1 MNKILLTVLIL
12 GTITIM
18 IASAGAGQYQV
29 PGNSPAIASSSG
41 STSQHVSIY
50 STFSGKNEELYVPV
64 NSSGILV
71 YPDWHIWLYGSGS
84 FTFSSN
90 GTTIE
95 TGVSL
100 GTFDFSYTFPGP
112 SGSTTNASL
121 VFQGVTYTFSDTI
134 IGPLSHHVIESV
146 SVSSSYPG
154 QDQFLTLSPGISGGL
169 MYPHWVA
176 TLQSSENE
184 TYSILVNGQ
193 QIASGTVVGTKTVD
207 FNVTGNVTSV
217 SIGLGTHVY
226 KYPDETIATVPIQ
239 KYYGP
244 KPPTLQYT
252 FAEYEYGIIKAFV
265 ASLFAILIALFTAKK
280 YLIEKER
287 REVLR
292 I

>member
-1 MNKILLTVLIL
+1 MLIL
-12 GTITIM
+12 GTVSIM
-18 IASAGAGQYQV
+18 VASASVA
-29 PGNSPAIASSSG
+29 SPMPVNTPAVSSG
-41 STSQHVSIY
+41 STSEHVSIY
-50 STFSGKNEELYVPV
+50 STFSGKNEDLYVPV

-71 YPDWHIWLYGSGS
+71 YPDWHIYLYGSGS

-100 GTFDFSYTFPGP
+100 GAFDFSYTFSGP
-112 SGSTTNASL
+112 SGSTANATL
-121 VFQGVTYTFSDTI
+121 VFQGVAYTFKDTI

-146 SVSSSYPG
+146 TVSSTYPG
-154 QDQFLTLSPGISGGL
+154 QDQFLSVSSGISGAL
-169 MYPHWVA
+169 MYPHWIA
-176 TLQSSENE
+176 TLQSSQNE

-193 QIASGTVVGTKTVD
+193 QIASVTVVGTKTVD
-207 FNVTGNVTSV
+207 FNVTGNTTSV

-226 KYPDETIATVPIQ
+226 RYPNEIISTIPIQ

-252 FAEYEYGIIKAFV
+252 FAEYEYGIIKAFI
-265 ASLFAILIALFTAKK
+265 ASLFAVVIASFSVRKW
-280 YLIEKER
+280 IVEHEK
-287 REVLR
+287 REVRL

>member
-154 QDQFLTLSPGISGGL
+154 QDQFLSVSSGVSGAL
-169 MYPHWVA
+169 MYPHWIA

>member
-1 MNKILLTVLIL
+1 MLIL
-12 GTITIM
+12 GTISIM
-18 IASAGAGQYQV
+18 IASSAATPSSV
-29 PGNSPAIASSSG
+29 PGNLPATSPSSG

-50 STFSGKNEELYVPV
+50 STFSGKNEELYVPI

-112 SGSTTNASL
+112 SGSTANATL
-121 VFQGVTYTFSDTI
+121 VFQGVAYTFKDTI

-146 SVSSSYPG
+146 TVSSTYPG
-154 QDQFLTLSPGISGGL
+154 QDQFLSVSSGISGAL
-169 MYPHWVA
+169 MYPHWIA
-176 TLQSSENE
+176 TLQSSQNE

-193 QIASGTVVGTKTVD
+193 QIASGTVVGTKAVD
-207 FNVTGNVTSV
+207 FNVTGNTTSV
-217 SIGLGTHVY
+217 SIGLGSHVY
-226 KYPDETIATVPIQ
+226 KYPNEIISTIPIQ

-252 FAEYEYGIIKAFV
+252 FAEYEYGIMKAFI
-265 ASLFAILIALFTAKK
+265 ASLFAVLIGLFTGKK
-280 YLIEKER
+280 YLVEKER
-287 REVLR
+287 REVIR

>member
-1 MNKILLTVLIL
+1 MLIL
-12 GTITIM
+12 GTISIM
-18 IASAGAGQYQV
+18 IASAAGISTS
-29 PGNSPAIASSSG
+29 GHENSPEAASGSS

-112 SGSTTNASL
+112 SGSTANASL
-121 VFQGVTYTFSDTI
+121 VFQGVTYAFSDTI

-184 TYSILVNGQ
+184 SYSILVNGQ

>member
-1 MNKILLTVLIL
+1 MLIL
-12 GTITIM
+12 GTISIM
-18 IASAGAGQYQV
+18 IASAGAAQS
-29 PGNSPAIASSSG
+29 PGRMNSPEIATG

-112 SGSTTNASL
+112 SGSTANASL

-184 TYSILVNGQ
+184 SYSILVNGQ

-265 ASLFAILIALFTAKK
+265 ASLFAVVIASFSVRKWVVEH
-280 YLIEKER
+280 EK
-287 REVLR
+287 REVRL

>member
-1 MNKILLTVLIL
+1 MLIL
-12 GTITIM
+12 GTISIM
-18 IASAGAGQYQV
+18 IASAGAAQS
-29 PGNSPAIASSSG
+29 PGRMNSPEIATG

-112 SGSTTNASL
+112 SGSTANATL
-121 VFQGVTYTFSDTI
+121 VFQGITYSFSDTI

-154 QDQFLTLSPGISGGL
+154 QDQFLTLAPGISGGL

-184 TYSILVNGQ
+184 SYSILVNDQ
-193 QIASGTVVGTKTVD
+193 QIDSGTVVGTKTVD

-252 FAEYEYGIIKAFV
+252 FAEYEFGIIKAFV
-265 ASLFAILIALFTAKK
+265 ASLFAVVIASFSVRKWVVEH
-280 YLIEKER
+280 EK
-287 REVLR
+287 REVRL

>member
-1 MNKILLTVLIL
+1 MVLIL
-12 GTITIM
+12 GTVSIM
-18 IASAGAGQYQV
+18 IASAAGMPTSGHV
-29 PGNSPAIASSSG
+29 NSPEAASSSG
-41 STSQHVSIY
+41 SPSQHVSIY

-100 GTFDFSYTFPGP
+100 GTFDFSYTFPGAA
-112 SGSTTNASL
+112 GSTANASL

-154 QDQFLTLSPGISGGL
+154 QDQFLTIAPGISGGL

-184 TYSILVNGQ
+184 SYSVLVNGQ
-193 QIASGTVVGTKTVD
+193 QIASGIVVGTKTVD

-226 KYPDETIATVPIQ
+226 KYPDETIASVPIQ

>member
-1 MNKILLTVLIL
+1 MVV
-12 GTITIM
+12 
-18 IASAGAGQYQV
+18 SALPATSSA
-29 PGNSPAIASSSG
+29 PGNSPEIASSSG

-100 GTFDFSYTFPGP
+100 GTFDFSYTFPGAA
-112 SGSTTNASL
+112 GSTANASL
-121 VFQGVTYTFSDTI
+121 IFQGVTYSFSDTI

-154 QDQFLTLSPGISGGL
+154 QDQFLTVASGISGGL

-184 TYSILVNGQ
+184 SYSILVNGQ

-226 KYPDETIATVPIQ
+226 KYPDEITWCDNGPMIVSLNEYVTPWNIRDAFAVLPAAPGNVYEKSKVPIDTPVSIVVPLDENV
-239 KYYGP
+239 KLP
-244 KPPTLQYT
+244 LP
-252 FAEYEYGIIKAFV
+252 
-265 ASLFAILIALFTAKK
+265 
-280 YLIEKER
+280 
-287 REVLR
+287 
-292 I
+292 

>member
-1 MNKILLTVLIL
+1 MLIL
-12 GTITIM
+12 GTISIM
-18 IASAGAGQYQV
+18 IASAGAAQS
-29 PGNSPAIASSSG
+29 PGRMNSPEVATG

-112 SGSTTNASL
+112 SGSTANASL
-121 VFQGVTYTFSDTI
+121 VFQGVTYAFSDTI

-184 TYSILVNGQ
+184 SYSILVNGQ

-265 ASLFAILIALFTAKK
+265 ASLFAVVIASFSVRKWVVEH
-280 YLIEKER
+280 EK
-287 REVLR
+287 REVRL

>member
-1 MNKILLTVLIL
+1 MLIL
-12 GTITIM
+12 GTISIM
-18 IASAGAGQYQV
+18 IASAGAAQS
-29 PGNSPAIASSSG
+29 PGRMNSPEIATG

-112 SGSTTNASL
+112 SGSTANASL

-184 TYSILVNGQ
+184 SYSILVNGQ

-226 KYPDETIATVPIQ
+226 KYPDDTIATVPIQ

-265 ASLFAILIALFTAKK
+265 ASLFAVVIALFTGKK
-280 YLIEKER
+280 YLVEKER
-287 REVLR
+287 REVIR

>member
-1 MNKILLTVLIL
+1 MVLIL
-12 GTITIM
+12 GSVSIM
-18 IASAGAGQYQV
+18 IASAAGMPTSGHV
-29 PGNSPAIASSSG
+29 NSPEIASSSG

-112 SGSTTNASL
+112 SGSTANASL

-154 QDQFLTLSPGISGGL
+154 QDQFLTVASGISGGL

-184 TYSILVNGQ
+184 SYSILVNGQ

-226 KYPDETIATVPIQ
+226 KYPDEIISTIPIQ

-252 FAEYEYGIIKAFV
+252 FAEYEYGIIKAFI
-265 ASLFAILIALFTAKK
+265 ASLFAVVIASFSVRKW
-280 YLIEKER
+280 IVEHEK
-287 REVLR
+287 REVRL

>member
-1 MNKILLTVLIL
+1 MVLIL
-12 GTITIM
+12 GTISIM
-18 IASAGAGQYQV
+18 VASASVVPSQV
-29 PGNSPAIASSSG
+29 SGNSPAVSNG

-71 YPDWHIWLYGSGS
+71 YPDWHIYLYGSGS
-84 FTFSSN
+84 FTFSAN
-90 GTTIE
+90 GTIIE

-100 GTFDFSYTFPGP
+100 GAFDFSYTFSGP
-112 SGSTTNASL
+112 SGSTANASL
-121 VFQGVTYTFSDTI
+121 IFQGVAYTFKDTI

-154 QDQFLTLSPGISGGL
+154 QDQFLSVSSGVSGAL
-169 MYPHWVA
+169 MYPHWIA

-193 QIASGTVVGTKTVD
+193 QIASGTVVGTKAVD
-207 FNVTGNVTSV
+207 FNVTGNTTSV

-226 KYPDETIATVPIQ
+226 RYPNEIISTIPIQ

-252 FAEYEYGIIKAFV
+252 FAEYEYGIIKAFI
-265 ASLFAILIALFTAKK
+265 ASLFAVVIASFSVRKWVVEH
-280 YLIEKER
+280 EK
-287 REVLR
+287 REVRL

>member
-1 MNKILLTVLIL
+1 
-12 GTITIM
+12 M
-18 IASAGAGQYQV
+18 IASAAVGQSSV
-29 PGNSPAIASSSG
+29 PGNLPAVSASNG

-95 TGVSL
+95 TGASL
-100 GTFDFSYTFPGP
+100 GSYDFSYTFPGP
-112 SGSTTNASL
+112 SGSTANATL
-121 VFQGVTYTFSDTI
+121 VFQGITYSFSDTI

-184 TYSILVNGQ
+184 SYSILVNGQ
-193 QIASGTVVGTKTVD
+193 QIDSGTVVGTKTVD
-207 FNVTGNVTSV
+207 FNVTGNATSV

-226 KYPDETIATVPIQ
+226 KYPDEIISTVPIQ

-252 FAEYEYGIIKAFV
+252 FAEYEFGIIKAFI
-265 ASLFAILIALFTAKK
+265 ASLFAVVIASFSVRKWVVEH
-280 YLIEKER
+280 EK
-287 REVLR
+287 REVRL

>member
-1 MNKILLTVLIL
+1 MLLIL
-12 GTITIM
+12 GSVSIM
-18 IASAGAGQYQV
+18 IASAAVSPSSV
-29 PGNSPAIASSSG
+29 PGNSPAVSSSNG

-95 TGVSL
+95 TGVSI
-100 GTFDFSYTFPGP
+100 GTFDFSYTFPGAAR
-112 SGSTTNASL
+112 STANASL
-121 VFQGVTYTFSDTI
+121 VFQGVTYSFKDTI

-154 QDQFLTLSPGISGGL
+154 QDQFLTLSPGISNGL

-184 TYSILVNGQ
+184 SYSILVNGQ
-193 QIASGTVVGTKTVD
+193 QIASGTVVGTKIVD

-226 KYPDETIATVPIQ
+226 KYPDEIISTVPIQ

-252 FAEYEYGIIKAFV
+252 FAEYEFGIIKAFI
-265 ASLFAILIALFTAKK
+265 ASLFAVVIALFTGKK
-280 YLIEKER
+280 YLVEKER
-287 REVLR
+287 REVIR

>member
-1 MNKILLTVLIL
+1 MLLIL
-12 GTITIM
+12 GTLSIM
-18 IASAGAGQYQV
+18 VASASAGSSPV
-29 PGNSPAIASSSG
+29 PGNSPAVSNG

-71 YPDWHIWLYGSGS
+71 YPDWHIYLYGSGS

-90 GTTIE
+90 GTIIE

-100 GTFDFSYTFPGP
+100 GAFDFSYTFSGP
-112 SGSTTNASL
+112 SGSTANASL
-121 VFQGVTYTFSDTI
+121 IFQGIAYTFKDTI

-154 QDQFLTLSPGISGGL
+154 QDQFLSVSSGVSGAL
-169 MYPHWVA
+169 MYPHWIA

-184 TYSILVNGQ
+184 TYSVLVNGQ
-193 QIASGTVVGTKTVD
+193 QIASGTVVGTKSVD
-207 FNVTGNVTSV
+207 FNVSGNTTSV
-217 SIGLGTHVY
+217 SIGLGSHVY
-226 KYPDETIATVPIQ
+226 KYPNEIISSIPIQ

-252 FAEYEYGIIKAFV
+252 VAEYEYGIIKAFI

-280 YLIEKER
+280 YLIEREK

>member
-1 MNKILLTVLIL
+1 MLIL
-12 GTITIM
+12 GTISIM
-18 IASAGAGQYQV
+18 IASAGAAQS
-29 PGNSPAIASSSG
+29 PGRMNSPEIATG

-112 SGSTTNASL
+112 SGSTANASL

-184 TYSILVNGQ
+184 SYSILVNGQ

>member
-1 MNKILLTVLIL
+1 MVV
-12 GTITIM
+12 
-18 IASAGAGQYQV
+18 SALPATSSA
-29 PGNSPAIASSSG
+29 PGNSPEIASSSG

-50 STFSGKNEELYVPV
+50 STFSGKNEDLYVPV

-71 YPDWHIWLYGSGS
+71 YPDWHIYLYGSGS

-100 GTFDFSYTFPGP
+100 GAFDFSYTFSGP
-112 SGSTTNASL
+112 SGSTANATL
-121 VFQGVTYTFSDTI
+121 EFQGVAYTFKDTI

-146 SVSSSYPG
+146 TVSSTYPG
-154 QDQFLTLSPGISGGL
+154 QDQFLSVSSGISGAL
-169 MYPHWVA
+169 MYPHWIA
-176 TLQSSENE
+176 TLQSSQNE

-193 QIASGTVVGTKTVD
+193 QIASGTVVGTKAVD
-207 FNVTGNVTSV
+207 FNVTGNTTSV
-217 SIGLGTHVY
+217 SIGLGSHVY
-226 KYPDETIATVPIQ
+226 KYPNEIISTIPIQ

-252 FAEYEYGIIKAFV
+252 FAEYEYGIIKAFI

-280 YLIEKER
+280 YLIEREK

>member
-1 MNKILLTVLIL
+1 MLIL
-12 GTITIM
+12 GTISIM
-18 IASAGAGQYQV
+18 IASAGAAQS
-29 PGNSPAIASSSG
+29 PGRMNSPEIATG

-112 SGSTTNASL
+112 SGSTANASL
-121 VFQGVTYTFSDTI
+121 VFQGVTYAFSDTI

-207 FNVTGNVTSV
+207 FNVTGNVYEKSKVPKDTPV
-217 SIGLGTHVY
+217 SIVV
-226 KYPDETIATVPIQ
+226 PFDENVKLPLPYSHMCQ
-239 KYYGP
+239 SG
-244 KPPTLQYT
+244 
-252 FAEYEYGIIKAFV
+252 
-265 ASLFAILIALFTAKK
+265 
-280 YLIEKER
+280 
-287 REVLR
+287 
-292 I
+292 

>member
-1 MNKILLTVLIL
+1 ML
-12 GTITIM
+12 
-18 IASAGAGQYQV
+18 ASSAAIPSPV

-112 SGSTTNASL
+112 SGTTANASL
-121 VFQGVTYTFSDTI
+121 VFQGVTYTFSVTI

-146 SVSSSYPG
+146 SVSSSCPG
-154 QDQFLTLSPGISGGL
+154 QDQFLTIAPGISGGL

-184 TYSILVNGQ
+184 SYSVLVNGQ

-226 KYPDETIATVPIQ
+226 KYPDETIASVPIQ

-252 FAEYEYGIIKAFV
+252 FAEYEYGIMKAFI
-265 ASLFAILIALFTAKK
+265 ASLFAVLIGLFTGKK
-280 YLIEKER
+280 YLVEKER
-287 REVLR
+287 REVIR

>member
-1 MNKILLTVLIL
+1 MLIL
-12 GTITIM
+12 GTISIM
-18 IASAGAGQYQV
+18 IASAGAAQS
-29 PGNSPAIASSSG
+29 PGRMNSPEIATG

-112 SGSTTNASL
+112 SGSTANASL

-184 TYSILVNGQ
+184 SYSILVNGQ
-193 QIASGTVVGTKTVD
+193 QIAPGTVVGTKTVD

-265 ASLFAILIALFTAKK
+265 ASLFAVVIASFSVRKWVVEH
-280 YLIEKER
+280 EK
-287 REVLR
+287 REVRL

>member
-1 MNKILLTVLIL
+1 MLIL
-12 GTITIM
+12 GTISIM
-18 IASAGAGQYQV
+18 IASAGAAQS
-29 PGNSPAIASSSG
+29 PGRMNSPEIATG

-112 SGSTTNASL
+112 SGSTANASL

-184 TYSILVNGQ
+184 SYSILVNGQ

-244 KPPTLQYT
+244 KPPTLKYT

-265 ASLFAILIALFTAKK
+265 ASLFAVVIASFSVRKWVVEH
-280 YLIEKER
+280 EK
-287 REVLR
+287 REVRL

>member
-1 MNKILLTVLIL
+1 MNKFLLTVLIL

-112 SGSTTNASL
+112 SGSTANASL

-184 TYSILVNGQ
+184 SYSILVNGQ

>member
-1 MNKILLTVLIL
+1 VLIL
-12 GTITIM
+12 GTISIM
-18 IASAGAGQYQV
+18 IASAGAAQS
-29 PGNSPAIASSSG
+29 PGRMNSPEIATG

-112 SGSTTNASL
+112 SGSTANASL

-184 TYSILVNGQ
+184 SYSILVNGQ

-265 ASLFAILIALFTAKK
+265 ASLFAVVIASFSVRKWVVEH
-280 YLIEKER
+280 EK
-287 REVLR
+287 REVRL